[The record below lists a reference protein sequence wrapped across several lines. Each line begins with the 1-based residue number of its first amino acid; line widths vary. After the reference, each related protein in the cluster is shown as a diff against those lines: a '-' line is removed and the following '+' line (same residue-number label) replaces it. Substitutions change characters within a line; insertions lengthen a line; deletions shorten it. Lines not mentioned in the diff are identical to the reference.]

1 MVRLVFPFTL
11 LAALSAASL
20 LSAQQQIPVS
30 ARPGA
35 TAHRQNQSIRGNP
48 TPTSALPAN
57 PPGQASSRVV
67 FRDGLL
73 TIHAHNANLAEV
85 LNAIQRKTGASF
97 EFPSSAA
104 QEPVAV
110 DLGPASPHDV
120 LASLLN
126 GSRFDYIVL
135 GRPDD
140 PNDIATVMLQE
151 KTGANGVPN
160 SATEPQVAGNSAG
173 NQQPAADMQEN
184 ADDVPTEI
192 PDDTQQAPEP
202 AAAPEQQQQQQQPKT
217 PEQMLE
223 ELKRMQQQQQIQQQ
237 QGQQPNQQP
246 NQPGVPQQF
255 PPQTQQPVP
264 NQAPFPQQP
273 YPQQQQPQPQQS
285 PQDDSEPQPH

>member
-1 MVRLVFPFTL
+1 MVRFVFLPLTLVVG
-11 LAALSAASL
+11 LSAATL
-20 LSAQQQIPVS
+20 AQQQTPPP
-30 ARPGA
+30 ARPGS
-35 TAHRQNQSIRGNP
+35 TTHRQNQNIRVNP
-48 TPTSALPAN
+48 TQISALPAN
-57 PPGQASSRVV
+57 QPGQASSRVV

-73 TIHAHNANLAEV
+73 TVHAHNANLAEV

-151 KTGANGVPN
+151 KSGANGVPN

-173 NQQPAADMQEN
+173 NQQPPAEVQEN

-202 AAAPEQQQQQQQPKT
+202 SAAPEQQQPKT

-237 QGQQPNQQP
+237 QGQQPNQ
-246 NQPGVPQQF
+246 PGAPPQL

-264 NQAPFPQQP
+264 PQGTFPQQP
-273 YPQQQQPQPQQS
+273 YPQQQPQPQQS